1 MSNDRDPADLSAW
14 PTKERV
20 AQLLGKS
27 IKTVER
33 YSTPG
38 RRAPFKLRKF
48 YRANPGRK
56 PCPVYD
62 PADVDRLKRA
72 LAAQAIA
79 PTHSH
84 ATARVPTNERNGH
97 GGSDAALVVATIRQM
112 SLDIQG
118 IVTGALDRFERLIVA
133 HKEAVPLSEKMLVTP
148 EEAGQLGWQPE
159 DLCWL
164 VREKLLRNAGS
175 DLVDNILFFRRDL
188 EELAMSHNMHCVI
201 CECTNDK
208 ACKPFYMETAGGLEE
223 VEDRWVSPGLCLSC
237 AVKYKMQHERENQR
251 RVMTP

>member
-1 MSNDRDPADLSAW
+1 MRRPR
-14 PTKERV
+14 TV
-20 AQLLGKS
+20 AAAA
-27 IKTVER
+27 
-33 YSTPG
+33 TPG

-118 IVTGALDRFERLIVA
+118 IITGALDRFERLIVA

-148 EEAGQLGWQPE
+148 EEAGQLADAGQR
-159 DLCWL
+159 L
-164 VREKLLRNAGS
+164 VRGDAAAFDDMLQLLGQLPADRDGAV
-175 DLVDNILFFRRDL
+175 LVYL
-188 EELAMSHNMHCVI
+188 
-201 CECTNDK
+201 
-208 ACKPFYMETAGGLEE
+208 
-223 VEDRWVSPGLCLSC
+223 
-237 AVKYKMQHERENQR
+237 
-251 RVMTP
+251 